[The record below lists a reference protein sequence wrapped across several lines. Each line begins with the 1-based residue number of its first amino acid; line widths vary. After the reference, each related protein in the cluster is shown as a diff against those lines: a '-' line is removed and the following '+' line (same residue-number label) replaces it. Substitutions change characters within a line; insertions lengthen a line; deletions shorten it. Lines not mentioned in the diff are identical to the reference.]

1 MPVRIIS
8 AKGSV
13 VIPKALWQKYDLA
26 PGTKVAF
33 IDYGDGFSLVPLP
46 GDPIAAMRG
55 MFAEGPSLTAELL
68 AERRKEVEH
77 DVSVQ
82 ARGGTK

>member
-1 MPVRIIS
+1 MPVRIVS

-13 VIPKALWQKYDLA
+13 VIPKALRQKYDLA

-46 GDPIAAMRG
+46 ADPVAAMRG
-55 MFAEGPSLTAELL
+55 MFAGKGSLTAELL
-68 AERRKEVEH
+68 AERRRERGKERNRTRKE
-77 DVSVQ
+77 
-82 ARGGTK
+82 